1 MHSSAP
7 VQECGQ
13 VDFSAGPECCSEM
26 AECFTV
32 CCSGAS
38 KRVGA
43 LPCAS
48 QQGSWLTH
56 TDFYSPTLDFPVQ
69 FQLINPELLLIL
81 TSLLSLF

>member
-1 MHSSAP
+1 VLGQSVALRWLSVSLSAVP
-7 VQECGQ
+7 VLQRG
-13 VDFSAGPECCSEM
+13 S
-26 AECFTV
+26 
-32 CCSGAS
+32 
-38 KRVGA
+38 GA